1 MVTIKGYEIPN
12 LPSELT
18 VEQFDKINAI
28 TKNNLLDNIEKEME
42 KLIYLGVPSEVF
54 EDMDSLEEFTNIVR
68 EFTDIPPVSKERV
81 FKVEIEGREYVASER
96 PSVKDIGLI
105 EKAWKTNT
113 DNFSAEMLAILF
125 KRSDLS
131 RVEHY
136 APAHIKHKTKIFK
149 QQKAELAMPHVYEL
163 LSIITKSTK
172 KIADDTTKELE
183 GNNG

>member
-1 MVTIKGYEIPN
+1 MIEVKGYEIPN

-28 TKNNLLDNIEKEME
+28 TKNDLLDNIEKEME
-42 KLIYLGVPSEVF
+42 KLHYLGVPDSVF
-54 EDMDSLEEFTNIVR
+54 EDMSFDDFKDVVLKWN
-68 EFTDIPPVSKERV
+68 DIPAVSKDRV
-81 FKVEIEGREYVASER
+81 FKVEIDGREYEAPESV
-96 PSVKDIGLI
+96 SVKDLGLI

-113 DNFSAEMLAILF
+113 DNFSAETLAILF
-125 KRSDLS
+125 KRTDLS

-136 APAHIKHKTKIFK
+136 APAHIKQKVKLFK
-149 QQKAELAMPHVYEL
+149 QQKAELAMPHVFEVL
-163 LSIITKSTK
+163 NIITKSTK

>member
-54 EDMDSLEEFTNIVR
+54 EDMSFDEFKDVVLLWN
-68 EFTDIPPVSKERV
+68 DIPPVSKERV
-81 FKVEIEGREYVASER
+81 FKVEIDGHEYVAPENV
-96 PSVKDIGLI
+96 PVKDIGLI

-113 DNFSAEMLAILF
+113 DSFSAETLAILF

-172 KIADDTTKELE
+172 KISDDTTKELE